1 MHVSMAGTVCHGRK
15 DLLSSAKNASQ
26 LVDEDEEKEADVSKV
41 LISR

>member
-1 MHVSMAGTVCHGRK
+1 MAGTVCHDRK
-15 DLLSSAKNASQ
+15 DLSSVKNASQ